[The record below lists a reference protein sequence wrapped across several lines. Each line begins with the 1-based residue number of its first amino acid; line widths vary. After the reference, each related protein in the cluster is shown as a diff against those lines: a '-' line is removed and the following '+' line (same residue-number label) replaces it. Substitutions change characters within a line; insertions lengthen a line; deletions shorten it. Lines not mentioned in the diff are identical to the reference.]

1 MKSQGG
7 HADRRTGAIH
17 PSSGHPQY
25 QHPGPPLVHRRS
37 ASTLSLAGLRVSSAA
52 RFPLIQPH
60 PPLSTPSS
68 TALPRPLAPTPTPI
82 ALYLLSATR
91 YSLPSPTSPNPHR
104 YVKHNERLPFV
115 IRAWGTALRLLQGR
129 QPAMYDIQRALPHL
143 PVPTLKK
150 TCERYVHLKSRLP
163 R

>member
-68 TALPRPLAPTPTPI
+68 TALPRPSLAPWLLPLPPLPSTC
-82 ALYLLSATR
+82 YLLPATLYHLLLLLILTGTSSTTSGCLSSSVRGARRSACSKGGSRPCTTSR
-91 YSLPSPTSPNPHR
+91 GPCRTSPCR
-104 YVKHNERLPFV
+104 RLRR
-115 IRAWGTALRLLQGR
+115 RASGTS
-129 QPAMYDIQRALPHL
+129 I
-143 PVPTLKK
+143 
-150 TCERYVHLKSRLP
+150 
-163 R
+163 